1 MTGAASFWRSSTVFG
16 GRGGDGWISL
26 CVYNRLVDSSLCR
39 CSCKSFRLQE
49 PFLPSTSLL
58 AVTLSSPSS
67 NLKLNTGT
75 LVAQDWLGL
84 LFFKYIISGTMLLLL
99 ANKVALNRRGGI
111 PAIVLWM
118 AKEEKHLS
126 PYTFLS
132 TVLDR
137 DYPGSVVSVLEMS
150 VLWNCFIC
158 HLEGLSLPAESPS
171 PRCSVTGLEA
181 LPPWPPHFPVPVS
194 IVL

>member
-1 MTGAASFWRSSTVFG
+1 MVYLRTEPGVGLNILRGIGLEDGLILKIPKCDWSSLLWRSSAVFG

-111 PAIVLWM
+111 PAIVL
-118 AKEEKHLS
+118 
-126 PYTFLS
+126 
-132 TVLDR
+132 
-137 DYPGSVVSVLEMS
+137 
-150 VLWNCFIC
+150 
-158 HLEGLSLPAESPS
+158 
-171 PRCSVTGLEA
+171 
-181 LPPWPPHFPVPVS
+181 
-194 IVL
+194 